1 MSRPSAIPAVPA
13 ARTEPAAP
21 AAGADRSSRPPPFR
35 LSDDFVQPATF
46 RWPEESAESVSPA
59 PPASPVAAAPSA
71 PPARIAAGTPAFKRS
86 NRAMF
91 FGGFSSFALLYC
103 VQPLMPLLSHE
114 FALTAAQSSLA
125 LSVSTAA
132 LAVSMLLLSSIS
144 ERLGRKPLMVAALA
158 GAAVLTLLCAGAQD
172 YPQLLL
178 LRAALGAVLGGMPAI
193 AMAYLGEEIEPSSLG
208 LSMGLYISGSAF
220 GGMAGRVFTSL
231 LSDWMSW
238 RVAMLAMG
246 LAGLLAAAEFYR
258 SLPASRHFTP
268 GRGDWRALL
277 AGVRQHCGDAG
288 LPWLFAMAFLFMG
301 CYVSFYNYIG
311 YRLLAPPFG
320 LSQSLVGMVSLLY
333 LLGIFS
339 SVWAGR
345 LADRLG
351 RRGVLWM
358 MPAMMLAGLLATLSG
373 SLPLILAGA
382 ALFTFGFFATHSVA
396 SSWVSRRAGAPKALA
411 SALYLFFYYMGSS
424 VIGSASGVM
433 WGRDG
438 WNGVVLVL
446 ALGLGLA
453 LLIALRL
460 RGLRPLGQAELA
472 MASAS
477 ALA

>member
-1 MSRPSAIPAVPA
+1 MSRASSPSAA
-13 ARTEPAAP
+13 EPA
-21 AAGADRSSRPPPFR
+21 
-35 LSDDFVQPATF
+35 QP
-46 RWPEESAESVSPA
+46 EQSEQSEQS
-59 PPASPVAAAPSA
+59 AAPLPAECS
-71 PPARIAAGTPAFKRS
+71 PPARIAAGTSAFKRS

-144 ERLGRKPLMVAALA
+144 ERLGRKPLMVAAMA
-158 GAAVLTLLCAGAQD
+158 GAAVLTLLCAGAQN

-193 AMAYLGEEIEPSSLG
+193 AMAYLGEEIEPASLG

-238 RVAMLAMG
+238 RVAMLAVG
-246 LAGLLAAAEFYR
+246 LAGLLAAWEFRR

-277 AGVRQHCGDAG
+277 EGVRQHCGDSG

-351 RRGVLWM
+351 RRRVQWM
-358 MPAMMLAGLLATLSG
+358 MLAMMLSGLLLTLSA
-373 SLPLILAGA
+373 SLLLILAGA

-438 WNGVVLVL
+438 WNGVVMVL
-446 ALGLGLA
+446 ALGLVLA

-460 RGLRPLGQAELA
+460 RGLQPLGRAELA
-472 MASAS
+472 MAPA
-477 ALA
+477 